1 MKNINNQLNKRILL
15 INKDTLTE
23 HHNPI
28 IKKGNNIYILRR
40 LYIITKYNL
49 YNHSKKKN
57 ISFYLKTKMNIKRD
71 ISYVKPLDD
80 DIFVEN
86 YRGLI
91 KLVANFGELKDI
103 THCKII
109 LFNTDLRTIEGNE
122 QLMNYKGKIIY
133 AKIIENIKYIED
145 EKTYTI
151 KTIKN
156 TFNKRLSAIKDRDE
170 DGNISNKFLSSS
182 MRSTFLVSKNFKN
195 SKDNNHVFNRNL
207 GNSLSENTSSSIE
220 KNKINPIKR
229 QTFIK
234 KKLNTISLKCSKN
247 SPEIEKEENDSNDNN
262 NSYKLSTN
270 QLDEVIKPKNQ
281 KINQE
286 INTNINDSSIYD
298 KLSKTKS
305 EFDWFKNRN
314 QRINKKFF
322 NTEKLFNSINT
333 AKNYEAPSINK
344 SFNWRQN
351 YLANNFYKTF
361 IKKHNFPSLYS
372 KKNNKSFLN
381 ISQKIISYPSIQLE
395 NYQKLKQKKITYN
408 YSQILFDKKSQEFAD
423 LKTIYKYL
431 KYPKLQEQE
440 NNTKRKEKYLKTS
453 LKNLK
458 EIYDACLYEIN
469 IIINNINNYFP
480 DVTHF
485 IQQFDYSFITKYKN
499 IDFYICLKQYL
510 LYCFIENFILN
521 KKDMSL
527 NQFINI
533 VSNSNS
539 RTEKSYKSIAHILE
553 YLLEKIIET
562 RENKNF
568 NLTIFVKSKR
578 KVKDFILS
586 KNFFFIFILCSNYFD
601 QTQREIGERMLLTL
615 EIKEKLKYKN
625 YFNYF
630 LYFKANYT
638 LNLDNK
644 INFITK
650 FLYIVDSGCLLE
662 KDPELIKKFGNNVQF
677 IFRIDD
683 RTKQFI
689 LKNEEKNKMNIG
701 MIRRINNAFYSMIN
715 FFGNNNFNTTQILSL
730 N

>member
-314 QRINKKFF
+314 QRINKKNF
-322 NTEKLFNSINT
+322 LIQ
-333 AKNYEAPSINK
+333 KNYLIV
-344 SFNWRQN
+344 
-351 YLANNFYKTF
+351 L
-361 IKKHNFPSLYS
+361 IL
-372 KKNNKSFLN
+372 L
-381 ISQKIISYPSIQLE
+381 KIM
-395 NYQKLKQKKITYN
+395 KL
-408 YSQILFDKKSQEFAD
+408 
-423 LKTIYKYL
+423 
-431 KYPKLQEQE
+431 LQ
-440 NNTKRKEKYLKTS
+440 
-453 LKNLK
+453 
-458 EIYDACLYEIN
+458 
-469 IIINNINNYFP
+469 
-480 DVTHF
+480 
-485 IQQFDYSFITKYKN
+485 
-499 IDFYICLKQYL
+499 
-510 LYCFIENFILN
+510 
-521 KKDMSL
+521 
-527 NQFINI
+527 
-533 VSNSNS
+533 
-539 RTEKSYKSIAHILE
+539 
-553 YLLEKIIET
+553 
-562 RENKNF
+562 
-568 NLTIFVKSKR
+568 
-578 KVKDFILS
+578 
-586 KNFFFIFILCSNYFD
+586 
-601 QTQREIGERMLLTL
+601 
-615 EIKEKLKYKN
+615 
-625 YFNYF
+625 
-630 LYFKANYT
+630 
-638 LNLDNK
+638 
-644 INFITK
+644 
-650 FLYIVDSGCLLE
+650 
-662 KDPELIKKFGNNVQF
+662 
-677 IFRIDD
+677 
-683 RTKQFI
+683 
-689 LKNEEKNKMNIG
+689 
-701 MIRRINNAFYSMIN
+701 
-715 FFGNNNFNTTQILSL
+715 
-730 N
+730 